1 MKPTVTA
8 SELESLISEAFDV
21 DVSIKRFILPLVDV
35 GRTAQA
41 AVFMASNNQLLLYL
55 RASSNMTLADVKKIA
70 VRMGLRLDEF
80 YPPKYQPD
88 YFDILG
94 RQKFQEVFPGMTVQS
109 EEDLIFYRTLA
120 PYNPALAVVSEIKHG
135 EIHQFDPDVH
145 GEWRVGARF
154 AYRKVRAK

>member
-55 RASSNMTLADVKKIA
+55 RASSNMTLADVKK
-70 VRMGLRLDEF
+70 
-80 YPPKYQPD
+80 
-88 YFDILG
+88 
-94 RQKFQEVFPGMTVQS
+94 
-109 EEDLIFYRTLA
+109 
-120 PYNPALAVVSEIKHG
+120 
-135 EIHQFDPDVH
+135 
-145 GEWRVGARF
+145 
-154 AYRKVRAK
+154 

>member
-1 MKPTVTA
+1 MKPTVTV
-8 SELESLISEAFDV
+8 SELEALISEAFDV
-21 DVSIKRFILPLVDV
+21 DVSVKRFILPLADV

-41 AVFMASNNQLLLYL
+41 TVFMASNNQLLLYL

-94 RQKFQEVFPGMTVQS
+94 RQKFQEQS

-120 PYNPALAVVSEIKHG
+120 PYNPALAVVSEIKNG